1 MKIALITACV
11 AGVAHS
17 RMAATAI
24 KKEAEARGF
33 EIIIEEQGG
42 YKMSVKLTKEQI
54 EASDLIIVA
63 KAVAI
68 SGKERLIGKKILDV
82 NVNKALRDPK
92 GIMDEAVALFLTN

>member
-17 RMAATAI
+17 RMAAKAI
-24 KKEAEARGF
+24 KNEAETRGF

-42 YKMSVKLTKEQI
+42 YAMSQKLTKQQI
-54 EASDLIIVA
+54 DAADLIIVA

-68 SGKERLIGKKILDV
+68 SGKERLAGKKILDV
-82 NVNKALRDPK
+82 DINKALRDPK
-92 GIMDEAVALFLTN
+92 NLMDEAEAILLKR

>member
-17 RMAATAI
+17 RMAAKAI
-24 KKEAEARGF
+24 KNEAESRGF

-42 YKMSVKLTKEQI
+42 YTLSVKLTRDQI

-68 SGKERLIGKKILDV
+68 SGKERLTGKKILDV
-82 NVNKALRDPK
+82 NINKALRDPK
-92 GIMDEAVALFLTN
+92 SIIDEAVALYQES